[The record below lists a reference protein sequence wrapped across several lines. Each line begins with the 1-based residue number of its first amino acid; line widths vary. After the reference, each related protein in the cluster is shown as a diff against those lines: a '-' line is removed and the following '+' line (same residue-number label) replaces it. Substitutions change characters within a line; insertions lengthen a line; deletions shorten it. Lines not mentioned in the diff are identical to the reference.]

1 MHYTA
6 ACMHACERVS
16 FIWRQET
23 SGRALTLFLSLP
35 LYLFLS
41 FFHTHVHTHTH
52 GHVTVI

>member
-23 SGRALTLFLSLP
+23 SGRALTLFTSLP
-35 LYLFLS
+35 LSLFLS
-41 FFHTHVHTHTH
+41 HTRTHTHIH